1 MTPDFPQFIKRLAP
15 MGLRLAP
22 HTLRKLRHAT
32 LGQIEQ
38 RLAGFLPASGLQ
50 NNPTKDHSRERI
62 YPLHRVFWCWL
73 WQILQ
78 CNTACREVVRQVQI
92 LFCLHGQSIDEGT
105 SAYCQSRSKIPLAL
119 LRKWVSSSAQAARKL
134 VPSPTFLQARPLKA
148 VDGSSVRL
156 ADTSKNQQQFPQPH
170 SQHPGAGFPV
180 MKIVAFFCVA
190 SGSLLA
196 CVTGNRFQSE
206 VSLAAQLFGSLSG
219 GDVLVT
225 DRGFGSFVLAAL
237 LQTLG
242 IDLIARVPTRIRR
255 IDFRK
260 GQRLASKDALFVWKK
275 SKRRSPWMPLEQWLA
290 IPQTLTVRVL
300 RVRVSLPGLRVHTVT
315 LMTTLLDPKLYPAKE
330 IAEAYRL
337 RWRQEMCFDD
347 LKTTLHMAHLKS
359 KTPLMAQKELCMF
372 LIAHN
377 LIRCLMV
384 QAATHAQ
391 IKIEQISFKGTL
403 DAFRQCSQGM
413 AQAKSKAK
421 RESLWEEFKRI
432 VAADSLPHR
441 PGRREPRAVK
451 RVTKYPKLSCHR
463 RRFKDRMSRN
473 KRRSL
478 RLKNAKILI

>member
-15 MGLRLAP
+15 MGPRSARQ
-22 HTLRKLRHAT
+22 TVQKLRQVT

-38 RLAGFLPASGLQ
+38 RLAGCLPVSCLK
-50 NNPTKDHSRERI
+50 NNLAKDHSRERI
-62 YPLHRVFWCWL
+62 YTLQRVFWCWL

-78 CNTACREVVRQVQI
+78 CNTACREVVRQVQM
-92 LFCLHGQSIDEGT
+92 LFCLHGKPIDDGT

-119 LRKWVSSSAQAARKL
+119 LRKLVTSSAQAARKL
-134 VPSPTFLQARPLKA
+134 VPAWTLLQGRPLKSL
-148 VDGSSVRL
+148 DGSSLRM
-156 ADTSKNQQQFPQPH
+156 ADTPKNQQLFPQPH

-180 MKIVAFFCVA
+180 MKIVALFCVA

-206 VSLAAQLFGSLSG
+206 ISLAAQLFPSLSR
-219 GDVLVT
+219 GDVLVS
-225 DRGFGSFVLAAL
+225 DRGFGRFVVAAL
-237 LQTLG
+237 LQILG
-242 IDLIARVPTRIRR
+242 VDLIARVPTRIRR

-260 GQRLASKDALFVWKK
+260 GRRLGSKDALFVWNK
-275 SKRRSPWMPLEQWLA
+275 SKTPSPWMPLEQWLGL
-290 IPQTLTVRVL
+290 PQSLTVRVL
-300 RVRVSLPGLRVHTVT
+300 QVRVCLPGLRVQTIT

-359 KTPLMAQKELCMF
+359 KTPVLAQKELSMF

-377 LIRCLMV
+377 LLRSLMV
-384 QAATHAQ
+384 QAATQAQ
-391 IKIEQISFKGTL
+391 IKIERISFKGTL

-413 AQAKSKAK
+413 AQAKSKIK
-421 RESLWEEFKRI
+421 REALWEEFKRI
-432 VAADSLPHR
+432 LATDSLPLR

-451 RVTKYPKLSCHR
+451 RIIKYPKLNCLR
-463 RRFKDRMSRN
+463 RLYKDRLSRN
-473 KRRSL
+473 RRRSL
-478 RLKNAKILI
+478 KLKREKLLI